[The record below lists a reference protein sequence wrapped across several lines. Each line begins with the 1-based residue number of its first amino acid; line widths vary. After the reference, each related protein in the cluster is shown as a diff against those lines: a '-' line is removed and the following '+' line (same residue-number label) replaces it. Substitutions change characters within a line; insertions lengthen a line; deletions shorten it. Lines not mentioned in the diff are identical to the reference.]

1 MEIEE
6 NNKTNQPKTVEVSKK
21 AMILGCS
28 IVLMLVLVAVILAYT
43 LPTGS
48 YEKVLDDKGNWE
60 IPENGKYT
68 EDNTLPRIV
77 WWKIL
82 LSPLMILDPRQ
93 QGSGMIWS
101 ILILLFVLGA
111 IFTALDKTNILV
123 YMVEKLRF
131 KYSNKKYI
139 LLFLMPLLFMF
150 LGTTSGM
157 FEEIVPL
164 APVIILLSY
173 AFGWDSL
180 VGLGMSILAACFGCT
195 AGVVNPFNVGV
206 AQSLLGV
213 QIFSGA
219 EVRLITFVLGYIV
232 LMLFLYPYARKI
244 EKNPEKSMVYKED
257 LSKKSCYNFT
267 NSDFTTD
274 KSKDKALKWVGGW
287 LLAVIGVAIVSIFI
301 QGRFIPALGDFAL
314 ADYVLYI
321 TVAIYLIAGIGAC
334 IMCGQ
339 KGKELLKN
347 LGSGLLTL
355 APAVA
360 MILFAGGIRYIIQ
373 EGNVMDTILYY
384 IITLCKDKN
393 PAVIILL
400 IYAAIFVF
408 EIFIPSGS
416 AKAFLL
422 MPLIGAVCS
431 QVGIHPQVAIIAF
444 AAADGFSNVMLPT
457 NAALLLALGMSTVS
471 YPKWMKWSLKIQAV
485 MFLVTVGILMMAQ
498 YCNMF

>member
-150 LGTTSGM
+150 
-157 FEEIVPL
+157 F
-164 APVIILLSY
+164 
-173 AFGWDSL
+173 W
-180 VGLGMSILAACFGCT
+180 
-195 AGVVNPFNVGV
+195 
-206 AQSLLGV
+206 V
-213 QIFSGA
+213 QLR
-219 EVRLITFVLGYIV
+219 VCL
-232 LMLFLYPYARKI
+232 RK
-244 EKNPEKSMVYKED
+244 
-257 LSKKSCYNFT
+257 
-267 NSDFTTD
+267 
-274 KSKDKALKWVGGW
+274 
-287 LLAVIGVAIVSIFI
+287 
-301 QGRFIPALGDFAL
+301 
-314 ADYVLYI
+314 
-321 TVAIYLIAGIGAC
+321 
-334 IMCGQ
+334 
-339 KGKELLKN
+339 
-347 LGSGLLTL
+347 
-355 APAVA
+355 
-360 MILFAGGIRYIIQ
+360 
-373 EGNVMDTILYY
+373 
-384 IITLCKDKN
+384 LCH
-393 PAVIILL
+393 LHL
-400 IYAAIFVF
+400 
-408 EIFIPSGS
+408 
-416 AKAFLL
+416 
-422 MPLIGAVCS
+422 
-431 QVGIHPQVAIIAF
+431 
-444 AAADGFSNVMLPT
+444 
-457 NAALLLALGMSTVS
+457 
-471 YPKWMKWSLKIQAV
+471 
-485 MFLVTVGILMMAQ
+485 
-498 YCNMF
+498 